1 VGTLTKAEKL
11 ELIKSSIQLSG
22 KEFHL
27 VMLGE
32 ECGELLTAA
41 SQCWRG
47 RVNNDAVATEMA
59 DVLIMIDC
67 IKEVFGITD
76 NEVNK
81 KLKSQYDRFNGKV
94 YDAIW
99 EAKLADDANWVD

>member
-1 VGTLTKAEKL
+1 MNKADKL

-41 SQCWRG
+41 SQCWRK
-47 RVNNDAVATEMA
+47 RVNKDAVATEIA

-76 NEVNK
+76 NEVDS
-81 KLKSQYDRFNGKV
+81 KLNSQYERFSGKV
-94 YDAIW
+94 TKAIE
-99 EAKLADDANWVD
+99 EAEIESSKWLDD

>member
-1 VGTLTKAEKL
+1 MNKADKL

-41 SQCWRG
+41 SQCWRK
-47 RVNNDAVATEMA
+47 RVDKDAVATEMA

-76 NEVNK
+76 NEVNI
-81 KLKSQYDRFNGKV
+81 KLKSQYERFNGKV
-94 YDAIW
+94 TDAI
-99 EAKLADDANWVD
+99 AKAKSESQLWLD